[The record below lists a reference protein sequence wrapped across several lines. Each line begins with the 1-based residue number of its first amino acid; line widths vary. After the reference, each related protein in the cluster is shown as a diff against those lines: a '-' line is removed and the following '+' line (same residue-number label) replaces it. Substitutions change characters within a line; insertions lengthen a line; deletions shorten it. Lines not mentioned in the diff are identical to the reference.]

1 MMLIDKRTA
10 QKIEKTGKNLMRT
23 PEKTLFITALLGG
36 AIGVYAGMYTFRHK
50 TLHATFVV
58 GIPLC
63 FIVNLVSIWALY
75 TYILN
80 A

>member
-10 QKIEKTGKNLMRT
+10 EKIERTGKKLMRT

-36 AIGVYAGMYTFRHK
+36 AIGIYAGMYTFRHK
-50 TLHATFVV
+50 TLHMSFVI

-63 FIVNLVSIWALY
+63 FLANLVCIWALY
-75 TYILN
+75 TYVFY
-80 A
+80 